1 MDCHLS
7 GGLLPRHDLVNR
19 RVFVGATL
27 CAVLVVELGA
37 FGGGIKIEY
46 QRADTDETNIALAA
60 QEVSFFHQLVRGID
74 QGEIALLGQRIVLP
88 DGISV
93 FEGREDRASSE
104 VITLREFDAI
114 VAIPIREGFT
124 FSLIDLL
131 GTVINIEGL
140 ADASLVIDAQSH
152 RDGQI

>member
-1 MDCHLS
+1 M
-7 GGLLPRHDLVNR
+7 
-19 RVFVGATL
+19 
-27 CAVLVVELGA
+27 ELGT
-37 FGGGIKIEY
+37 FRSSIKIEY
-46 QRADTDETNIALAA
+46 QWADIDETDIALAA
-60 QEVSFFHQLVRGID
+60 QEVSFFHQLVCGID

-88 DGISV
+88 YGISA

-131 GTVINIEGL
+131 GTVVNIESF
-140 ADASLVIDAQSH
+140 ADASLVIDAQTH

>member
-27 CAVLVVELGA
+27 CAVFIVELGT
-37 FGGGIKIEY
+37 FGGSIKIEY
-46 QRADTDETNIALAA
+46 QWADIDETNIALAA
-60 QEVSFFHQLVRGID
+60 QEVSFFHQLVCGID
-74 QGEIALLGQRIVLP
+74 QGEIALLGQRIVLS
-88 DGISV
+88 DGISA
-93 FEGREDRASSE
+93 FEGREDRASGE
-104 VITLREFDAI
+104 VITLCEFDAV
-114 VAIPIREGFT
+114 VAVPIREGFT

-131 GTVINIEGL
+131 GTVVDIEGL

-152 RDGQI
+152 GDSQI